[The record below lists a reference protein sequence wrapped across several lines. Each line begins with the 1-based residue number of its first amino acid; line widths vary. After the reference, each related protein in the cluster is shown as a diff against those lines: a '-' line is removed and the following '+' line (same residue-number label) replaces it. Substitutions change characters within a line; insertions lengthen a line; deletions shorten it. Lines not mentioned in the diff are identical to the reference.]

1 MSTTEA
7 EKKELKSTK
16 KNSTKRKHSRIDTAA
31 VLAICLI
38 LDFKEEESSSRKM
51 LIFSTRMTLSNW
63 IYPL

>member
-16 KNSTKRKHSRIDTAA
+16 INSTKRKHSRIDTAA